1 MKRLMAGCVLL
12 LAGGGGFAAWQLG
25 LETTPPPEA
34 RVEIARG
41 TGTRQIAAQLLQA
54 GVIRD
59 ANLFLVAKTLKQA
72 KLQAGEYVFEKP
84 ATLWQVLDRLRRG
97 DVFQLEATIPEGSN
111 RYDIARIL
119 AAAGVIDAQ
128 SFIAESASPALVQ
141 DLAPNAPTLEG
152 FLFPAT
158 YRFPRR
164 TTAKTICREMVTS
177 FRRAWKQAGGTGR
190 GFGHST
196 GHGTDYGSGN
206 TLRYTT
212 MASLVE
218 KETGVAEERPLVSSV
233 FWNRIGLKMKLECD
247 PTVAYAA
254 LIEGKWRGKIHRSDL
269 DREHPYNTYRTLGL
283 PPGPIANPGLKSLEA
298 AFRPESTK
306 YLFFVAR
313 ADGSGGHNFSS
324 DIAGHQRAVQN
335 YRRAVKKT
343 TAE

>member
-1 MKRLMAGCVLL
+1 MKRLVPGGLLL
-12 LAGGGGFAAWQLG
+12 LAGVAGFCGWQLG
-25 LETTPPPEA
+25 LETTPPPGA

-41 TGTRQIAAQLLQA
+41 TGTRQIAAQLRKA
-54 GVIRD
+54 GVIHD
-59 ANLFLVAKTLKQA
+59 ANLFLLAKTLKQA

-84 ATLWQVLDRLRRG
+84 ATLWQVVDRLKRG
-97 DVFQLEATIPEGSN
+97 DVFQFEAAIPEGSN

-128 SFIAESASPALVQ
+128 SFIAESAVPDLVR
-141 DLAPNAPTLEG
+141 DLAPRAPTLEG

-164 TTAKTICREMVTS
+164 TTARTICREMVAS
-177 FRRAWKQAGGTGR
+177 YRRAWKQAGGTG
-190 GFGHST
+190 
-196 GHGTDYGSGN
+196 DC
-206 TLRYTT
+206 LRYTT

-269 DREHPYNTYRTLGL
+269 DREHPYNTYRTAGL

-298 AFRPESTK
+298 ALRPESTN

-324 DIAGHQRAVQN
+324 DIASHQRAVRN
-335 YRRAVKKT
+335 YRLAVKKN
-343 TAE
+343 TAD

>member
-1 MKRLMAGCVLL
+1 MKRLLVGGTLL
-12 LAGGGGFAAWQLG
+12 GIGLAGLAQWQLG
-25 LETTPPPEA
+25 TQSTPPPGA

-41 TGTRQIAAQLLQA
+41 TGTRQIGAQLLKA

-59 ANLFLVAKTLKQA
+59 ANLFVVAKTLKQA

-84 ATLWQVLDRLRRG
+84 ASVWEIVDRLKRG
-97 DVFQLEATIPEGSN
+97 DIFQFEATIPEGSN

-119 AAAGVIDAQ
+119 AAVGVVDAQ
-128 SFIAESASPALVQ
+128 SFIAESAEPGLVGE
-141 DLAPNAPTLEG
+141 LAPGAPTLEG

-164 TTAKTICREMVTS
+164 TTAKTVCREMVAS
-177 FRRAWKQAGGTGR
+177 FRRAWKQAGGT
-190 GFGHST
+190 H
-196 GHGTDYGSGN
+196 DA
-206 TLRYTT
+206 LRYVT

-218 KETGVAEERPLVSSV
+218 KETGVPEERPLVSSV
-233 FWNRIGLKMKLECD
+233 FWNRIALKMKLECD

-254 LIEGKWRGKIHRSDL
+254 LIEGRWRGKIHRSDL
-269 DREHPYNTYRTLGL
+269 DREHPYNTYRNAGL

-298 AFRPESTK
+298 ALRPESTK

-313 ADGSGGHNFSS
+313 ADGSGGHHFSS

-335 YRRAVKKT
+335 YRRALKKN
-343 TAE
+343 TAD

>member
-1 MKRLMAGCVLL
+1 MKRLVAGCVLL
-12 LAGGGGFAAWQLG
+12 LAAGAGFAAWQLG
-25 LETTPPPEA
+25 LETAPPPEA

-41 TGTRQIAAQLLQA
+41 TGTRQIAEQLLKA

-59 ANLFLVAKTLKQA
+59 ANLFVVAKTLKQA

-84 ATLWQVLDRLRRG
+84 ATLWQVVDRLRRG
-97 DVFQLEATIPEGSN
+97 DVFHLEATIPEGSN

-119 AAAGVIDAQ
+119 AAAGVIDAP
-128 SFIAESASPALVQ
+128 SFVAESASPALVR

-158 YRFPRR
+158 YRFPRH
-164 TTAKTICREMVTS
+164 TSAKTICREMVTS
-177 FRRAWKQAGGTGR
+177 FRRAWKQAGGTG
-190 GFGHST
+190 
-196 GHGTDYGSGN
+196 N
-206 TLRYTT
+206 CLRYTT

-298 AFRPESTK
+298 ALRPESTK

-313 ADGSGGHNFSS
+313 ADGSGGHNFSI
-324 DIAGHQRAVQN
+324 DIAGHQRAVRD

-343 TAE
+343 TAD

>member
-1 MKRLMAGCVLL
+1 MKRLVLGGLLL
-12 LAGGGGFAAWQLG
+12 LAGGAGFATWQLG
-25 LETTPPPEA
+25 LETTPPPDA

-41 TGTRQIAAQLLQA
+41 TGTRQIGSQLLKA

-59 ANLFLVAKTLKQA
+59 ANLFVVAKTFKQA

-84 ATLWQVLDRLRRG
+84 ATLWQVVDRLKRG
-97 DVFQLEATIPEGSN
+97 DVFQFEATIPEGSN

-119 AAAGVIDAQ
+119 AAAGVIDAP
-128 SFIAESASPALVQ
+128 SFIAESASPTLVQ
-141 DLAPNAPTLEG
+141 DLAPSAPTLEG

-158 YRFPRR
+158 YRFPRH
-164 TTAKTICREMVTS
+164 TSAKTICREMVAS
-177 FRRAWKQAGGTGR
+177 FRRAWKQAGGTGS
-190 GFGHST
+190 GT
-196 GHGTDYGSGN
+196 GDC
-206 TLRYTT
+206 LRYTT

-233 FWNRIGLKMKLECD
+233 FWNRIALKMRLECD

-254 LIEGKWRGKIHRSDL
+254 LIEGRWRGKIHRSDL

-298 AFRPESTK
+298 ALRPESTK

-313 ADGSGGHNFSS
+313 ADGSGGHHFSS
-324 DIAGHQRAVQN
+324 DIAGHQQAVQN

-343 TAE
+343 TAD